1 MALNVNRSVQDAFYR
16 YKMPRLVAKV
26 EGKGNGI
33 KTVIVNMVDI
43 ARALDRPPTYVTKYF
58 GCELGAQTQFDINAE
73 RYIVNGCHDGAKMQ
87 DMLDGFIKKFVLCE
101 KCSNPETVLKVKKNM
116 IGASCRACGHIYALD
131 MRHKLTTYI
140 IKNPPEKDINA
151 QGSSKTEKKGKK
163 DKDKD
168 DKKAGSDDG
177 KGDEEDDWDEGE
189 WIEDTSDEA
198 IAKRAQEQ
206 LTSGISGLVIDSDM
220 DKSEEDRV
228 NIFFKFVQV
237 KKGLING
244 AVSKEILAEAERLE
258 IKNKAPVILCEL
270 LFNDKM
276 FKEKQIKKYS
286 NLLLRFT
293 QENPKGQKYLIGGM
307 EKTVETFE
315 ATLLPKVPHIFKELF
330 EEDIVEEEVFLE
342 WAKKVSK
349 KNVSKEM
356 AQKIHDKAAPFI
368 KWLKEAEEESES
380 ESDDGVEI
388 EYDET
393 AKISKLKEA
402 TDPKKESSPEEPEK
416 KESDE
421 DDDDD
426 DVDID
431 NL

>member
-1 MALNVNRSVQDAFYR
+1 
-16 YKMPRLVAKV
+16 MPRLVAKV

-168 DKKAGSDDG
+168 DKKADSDDG

-206 LTSGISGLVIDSDM
+206 LSSGISGLVIDGDM

-244 AVSKEILAEAERLE
+244 PVSKEILAEAERLE

-330 EEDIVEEEVFLE
+330 EEDIIEEEVFLE
-342 WAKKVSK
+342 WAKKVEF
-349 KNVSKEM
+349 V
-356 AQKIHDKAAPFI
+356 
-368 KWLKEAEEESES
+368 L
-380 ESDDGVEI
+380 
-388 EYDET
+388 
-393 AKISKLKEA
+393 
-402 TDPKKESSPEEPEK
+402 
-416 KESDE
+416 
-421 DDDDD
+421 
-426 DVDID
+426 
-431 NL
+431 